1 MSEGLKQFDDKKQ
14 EPEIEKKYFEDLI
27 VLGNAVPDE
36 ISDNRKTVCT
46 VAFSKEHGLI
56 RIYPVPPY
64 SPMKRWNVVSLPLER
79 NTKDSRDE
87 SWKIQGSKTE
97 WETLSDKIIVKRKL
111 SRKEWVELIT
121 YLKENHSYGC
131 IEDINDKKLSLG
143 IIVPKIIDKNLEK
156 RKNVDSTV
164 QTTLVNDDLFMT
176 IQNYGVR
183 PVITYSCPHCRT
195 KKQQHKQGVL
205 EWGVY
210 EWLRYNPV
218 EKDQVWDNLHIDES
232 GYDQTFLVGNMNLH
246 RSRFLIISIFRYKL

>member
-1 MSEGLKQFDDKKQ
+1 M
-14 EPEIEKKYFEDLI
+14 
-27 VLGNAVPDE
+27 
-36 ISDNRKTVCT
+36 
-46 VAFSKEHGLI
+46 
-56 RIYPVPPY
+56 
-64 SPMKRWNVVSLPLER
+64 
-79 NTKDSRDE
+79 
-87 SWKIQGSKTE
+87 
-97 WETLSDKIIVKRKL
+97 
-111 SRKEWVELIT
+111 
-121 YLKENHSYGC
+121 
-131 IEDINDKKLSLG
+131 
-143 IIVPKIIDKNLEK
+143 
-156 RKNVDSTV
+156 DSTV